1 MPENPSKHEFS
12 PKFEFFIFTRVTI
25 ASKVRK
31 HQESE
36 IVPGNSIFIP
46 QNPKKSPQPRFF
58 SEFFARQFTTLLKF
72 SSEHRLTRLRLLDLL
87 RHYATDDDVMA
98 GELEILIEENRYWRI
113 RAPAEIDEIV
123 RKSMEKQEKLV
134 EKCRS
139 GHVKS
144 FNRLRNSI
152 IDSSNKCIELEDL
165 EASIRR
171 LL

>member
-1 MPENPSKHEFS
+1 M
-12 PKFEFFIFTRVTI
+12 
-25 ASKVRK
+25 
-31 HQESE
+31 
-36 IVPGNSIFIP
+36 PGNSIFIP